1 MGARVKKYRFL
12 AVGLFMA
19 LASQVPW
26 AQHPV
31 HGGGATFPFP
41 LYAKWAYLY
50 KAKTGFVVNYISIG
64 SGGGLEQIS
73 ARTVDFGAS
82 EAPLPEKALEA
93 ERLVQFPMVAGA
105 VVLAANLENLKPGEL
120 RLTGDVVARIYLGK
134 ITAWNDA
141 SIRAL
146 NPGLKLP
153 DLPITVVQRADGSG
167 STWLFTHY
175 LCMVSPEWARS
186 VGAGTSVRW
195 PVGAGAKGSE
205 GVSAFVK
212 TLPGALGYVQAAYA
226 EQSKLLTLA
235 LKNRDGTF
243 VTPSPSAFKA
253 AADQA
258 DWSRAPGEAA
268 LLLDLPGEGTW
279 PITGASYV
287 LVYRDQAESEKAAG
301 LLSFFDW
308 CLHDGAPVAAELG
321 YVPLPEGAVR
331 RVEEVWATQLK
342 SGGKALWKPA
352 GGPVPKVK

>member
-1 MGARVKKYRFL
+1 MGARVKTFRYL
-12 AVGLFMA
+12 AVGLIMA

-26 AQHPV
+26 ALRPV

-64 SGGGLEQIS
+64 SGGGLEQIN

-82 EAPLPEKALEA
+82 EAPLPEKDLKA
-93 ERLVQFPMVAGA
+93 EHLVQFPMVVGA
-105 VVLAANLENLKPGEL
+105 VVLAANLEGLKPGDL

-141 SIRAL
+141 TICAL

-205 GVSAFVK
+205 GVSAYVK

-226 EQSKLLTLA
+226 TQNKLLTIA
-235 LKNRDGTF
+235 LRNRDGTF
-243 VTPSPSAFKA
+243 VTPSPFAFKA

-258 DWSRAPGEAA
+258 DWSRSPGEAA
-268 LLLDLPGEGTW
+268 LLVDLPGERTW

-287 LVYRDQAESEKAAG
+287 LVYRNQTESEKAAG
-301 LLSFFDW
+301 LLAFFDW
-308 CLHDGAPVAAELG
+308 CLHGGAPVAAELG
-321 YVPLPEGAVR
+321 YVPLPEEAVR
-331 RVEEVWATQLK
+331 RVEDVWATQLK
-342 SGGKALWKPA
+342 SGGKALWNQA
-352 GGPVPKVK
+352 GNPVPKGK